1 MGSVPT
7 GNFYAV
13 GMKHA
18 RVYELNANGVPNASG
33 TAPYTGYQITGAKA
47 YELSIP
53 DARRIAHV
61 GDDRVLVQ
69 DVLPRTEV
77 SSGTLRFASD
87 NHTVYAALTGTNA
100 VTVGESSMIGYGT
113 DKQGTEPTIALLC
126 YQQVKS
132 ASKARA
138 YRAYHVPN
146 TQALVNP
153 NTMDENAA
161 EFSAS
166 LLPSASGHYIWGTAF
181 TSGAEGYTE
190 AEVVESITYDLPI
203 VTAWKTDGTQTVFN
217 FEAGLAPGGTTDI
230 FKVTSTSS
238 AGVVTD
244 LTATATKGTV
254 SITTAGTVATG
265 AVISCWHQYPD

>member
-1 MGSVPT
+1 MGSTPT

-13 GMKHA
+13 GLKHA
-18 RVYELNANGVPNASG
+18 RVYELNTNGVPAASG
-33 TAPYTGYQITGAKA
+33 TAPYTGYQITGVKA
-47 YELSIP
+47 YELNIP

-77 SSGTLRFASD
+77 SSGTLRFAAD
-87 NHTVYAALTGTNA
+87 NHTVYAALTGTSV
-100 VTVGESSMIGYGT
+100 VTEGESSLIGYGT
-113 DKQGTEPTIALLC
+113 DKQGSEPTIALLC

-146 TQALVNP
+146 TQAIVNP
-153 NTMDENAA
+153 NSMNENAA
-161 EFSAS
+161 EFEAS
-166 LLPSASGHYIWGTAF
+166 LLPSASTHYIWGTAF
-181 TSGAEGYTE
+181 ASGTEGYTE
-190 AEVVESITYDLPI
+190 AEVNESITYDLPL
-203 VTAWKTDGTQTVFN
+203 VTAWKADGTQTVFN
-217 FEAGLAPGGTTDI
+217 FASGLAPSATTDV

-244 LTATATKGTV
+244 LTATATKGTE
-254 SITTAGTVATG
+254 SITTASTIPANSI
-265 AVISCWHQYPD
+265 ISCWHQYPD

>member
-1 MGSVPT
+1 MGAVPT

-13 GMKHA
+13 GLKHA

-132 ASKARA
+132 ATKARA

-181 TSGAEGYTE
+181 ASGTEGFSE
-190 AEVVESITYDLPI
+190 AEVLESITYDLPL
-203 VTAWKTDGTQTVFN
+203 VTSFKADGTQTVFN
-217 FEAGLAPGGTTDI
+217 FATGFAPAGTTDI
-230 FKVTSTSS
+230 FKVTAMSS

-244 LTATATKGTV
+244 LTASATKAISG
-254 SITTAGTVATG
+254 ITTASTLTVDTI
-265 AVISCWHQYPD
+265 VSVWHQYPD